1 VLLIQPKKKK
11 IASLERTSSHIHV
24 TLFLQTATNT
34 PANLKFDYLSYPQM
48 VADPLLTA
56 EFVQALPLFVV
67 SAINCSVDD
76 IIVVS
81 ITSSETSLTKR
92 DSSTGGVIVALSI
105 PSESVS
111 NLQDQIRSPN
121 SALFSPSNGQLAKL
135 IDTTYPVQQNY
146 AVTSST
152 SSPVIDPNNQG
163 VNSGPNVTNS
173 PGLSKG
179 AIVGI
184 AVGGSTVLY
193 AGLTVAVVRA
203 YRRRKQRQL
212 EENREQGLMIA
223 QSISAPMMQEPANS
237 NYQW

>member
-1 VLLIQPKKKK
+1 
-11 IASLERTSSHIHV
+11 
-24 TLFLQTATNT
+24 
-34 PANLKFDYLSYPQM
+34 M
-48 VADPLLTA
+48 VADPVLTA

-81 ITSSETSLTKR
+81 ITSTGTSLTKR
-92 DSSTGGVIVALSI
+92 DDSNSGVIVTLSI
-105 PSESVS
+105 PTTQIQD
-111 NLQDQIRSPN
+111 LQTQIRSPD
-121 SALFSPSNGQLAKL
+121 SPLFSPSNGQLATL

-146 AVTSST
+146 AVTSNT
-152 SSPVIDPNNQG
+152 ASPVTDPNQQFG
-163 VNSGPNVTNS
+163 TGQSTTAS

-193 AGLTVAVVRA
+193 AGLTVVVVRA
-203 YRRRKQRQL
+203 YRRKKQRQL
-212 EENREQGLMIA
+212 EENREQGRMIA
-223 QSISAPMMQEPANS
+223 QSISAPMMQEPTNS

>member
-1 VLLIQPKKKK
+1 MSSLSFHLI
-11 IASLERTSSHIHV
+11 SSHLTFH
-24 TLFLQTATNT
+24 FTATNT

-56 EFVQALPLFVV
+56 EFVQALPMFVV

-81 ITSSETSLTKR
+81 ITSSGNSLAKR
-92 DSSTGGVIVALSI
+92 DDTTSGVIVTLSI
-105 PSESVS
+105 PSDSVAS
-111 NLQDQIRSPN
+111 LQDQLRSPN

-152 SSPVIDPNNQG
+152 SSPVLDPNNQG
-163 VNSGPNVTNS
+163 VNTGPITTAS

-179 AIVGI
+179 AVVGI

-193 AGLTVAVVRA
+193 AGLTVVVVRA
-203 YRRRKQRQL
+203 YRRRKQRQQ
-212 EENREQGLMIA
+212 EENREQGRMIA
-223 QSISAPMMQEPANS
+223 QSISAPMMQEPS
-237 NYQW
+237 NHQW